1 MYSSCFQFYKF
12 PSEETVSLQCDQL
25 IATFTDFPSASSKL
39 KKITFCSLDN
49 CKVAHHVLLF
59 KRYSKN
65 DLYLVWF
72 NWLCPAWFGHSSQAY
87 FEALERRCECGPM
100 RRPPPNDHNRQR
112 RRRVFEGDLCICAPY
127 FPRRLGAGLFRGVG
141 AKRRRYRVL
150 DSAQARHKALGFV
163 GTQARVWESGAGA
176 LAAWRVE
183 APAQSRFLGQQ
194 PWRDKRIRC
203 SGRFTRTGRTGSTLR
218 SSPAASRKSQT
229 FSTHS
234 VSGRAGGGWEEGS
247 PLSEGAE
254 KL

>member
-1 MYSSCFQFYKF
+1 M
-12 PSEETVSLQCDQL
+12 
-25 IATFTDFPSASSKL
+25 
-39 KKITFCSLDN
+39 
-49 CKVAHHVLLF
+49 AHHVLLF
-59 KRYSKN
+59 KRHSKN

-87 FEALERRCECGPM
+87 FEALERRGECGPM

-112 RRRVFEGDLCICAPY
+112 RRWVFEGDLCICALY
-127 FPRRLGAGLFRGVG
+127 FPLRLGAGLFRGVG
-141 AKRRRYRVL
+141 AKRRRHRGL

-176 LAAWRVE
+176 LEAWRVE
-183 APAQSRFLGQQ
+183 APAQSRFLRQQ